1 MGAGQGLGQQVN
13 AGGYSRPAVNYD
25 FCGIFHRRPVLD
37 QFCGGAHSA
46 PVVGYGLP
54 EVVHRAGNA
63 ARDAGRMGSTSPRA
77 LWRAGIQSTQQS
89 AWSLSVACTLAGHDP
104 SCFRDGRK

>member
-1 MGAGQGLGQQVN
+1 MGLPGQGLGQQVN

-63 ARDAGRMGSTSPRA
+63 ARDRVDGFYFAPKA
-77 LWRAGIQSTQQS
+77 LWRAGIDQHNVCLVFALRAPLRGSRPK
-89 AWSLSVACTLAGHDP
+89 LL
-104 SCFRDGRK
+104 